1 MSPMPTMDFSP
12 AFTSRWF
19 KSPIDPQDE
28 KTRQELK
35 LECEIPSHIAIIM
48 DGNGRWARQRGKTR
62 IEGHVAGVD
71 AVRDVVEA
79 CAQLGMGY
87 LTLFTFSTENWKRPE
102 KEISALMQLLIR
114 VLRKEAQELH
124 SNNVRLNVIGNLEQL
139 PAKVSGTLL
148 RTMEL
153 TKDNT
158 GLVLSI
164 ALSYSGKWDILQACR
179 KMAEEIAGGRLSV
192 GDINEEL
199 LESKLSTRGI
209 PDPELLIRTS
219 GEFRISNFL
228 LWQSAYSEIYF
239 TNTYWPDF
247 RRGQLYDAIRDF
259 QQRERRFGLTSEQL
273 QDKNLQRRV

>member
-1 MSPMPTMDFSP
+1 MDFSA

-19 KSPIDPQDE
+19 KSANDPQDE
-28 KTRQELK
+28 KIRRDLK
-35 LECEIPSHIAIIM
+35 AACEVPEHVAIIM
-48 DGNGRWARQRGKTR
+48 DGNGRWARQKGKTR

-79 CAQLGMGY
+79 SAQLGIRY

-102 KEISALMQLLIR
+102 KEISALMQLLIK
-114 VLRKEAQELH
+114 VLQKEARELH
-124 SNNVRLNVIGNLEQL
+124 RNNVRLHVIGDISQL
-139 PAKVSGTLL
+139 PEKVRETLKE
-148 RTMEL
+148 TTAL

-158 GLVLSI
+158 GLTLSI
-164 ALSYSGKWDILQACR
+164 ALSYSGKWDIVQACKAICR
-179 KMAEEIAGGRLSV
+179 QIERGELSSD
-192 GDINEEL
+192 DIDECS
-199 LESKLSTRGI
+199 LESFLSTSGI

-247 RRGQLYDAIRDF
+247 HRNQLYDAIRDF
-259 QQRERRFGLTSEQL
+259 QKRERRFGLTSEQL
-273 QDKNLQRRV
+273 KDKKALPSRL

>member
-79 CAQLGMGY
+79 CAQLGLGY

>member
-1 MSPMPTMDFSP
+1 MDFFA

-19 KSPIDPQDE
+19 HPAIDPQDE
-28 KTRQELK
+28 QTRIELK
-35 LECEIPSHIAIIM
+35 AGCYLPEHVAIIM
-48 DGNGRWARQRGKTR
+48 DGNGRWARQKGKTR
-62 IEGHVAGVD
+62 IEGHAAGVE

-79 CAQLGMGY
+79 CAQLGIGY

-102 KEISALMQLLIR
+102 KEISSLMQLLVK
-114 VLRKEAQELH
+114 VLQKEARALFR
-124 SNNVRLNVIGNLEQL
+124 NKVRIHVIGNTEQL
-139 PAKVSGTLL
+139 PQKVKQTLKE
-148 RTMEL
+148 TVEL

-158 GLVLSI
+158 GLTLCI

-179 KMAEEIAGGRLSV
+179 AISREIAEGRISPDKIDEQLMDSF
-192 GDINEEL
+192 
-199 LESKLSTRGI
+199 LSTRGI
-209 PDPELLIRTS
+209 PEPELLIRTS

-259 QQRERRFGLTSEQL
+259 QKRERRFGQTSEQL
-273 QDKNLQRRV
+273 QDKNALQSRL

>member
-1 MSPMPTMDFSP
+1 MDFSP

>member
-1 MSPMPTMDFSP
+1 MDFSP
-12 AFTSRWF
+12 AFTSHWF

-35 LECEIPSHIAIIM
+35 LECELPAHIAIIM

-79 CAQLGMGY
+79 CVQLGVNH

-124 SNNVRLNVIGNLEQL
+124 AHNVRLNVLGNLEQL
-139 PAKVSGTLL
+139 PAKVSGTL
-148 RTMEL
+148 RKTMEL
-153 TKDNT
+153 TQNNT

-192 GDINEEL
+192 DGINEEL

-273 QDKNLQRRV
+273 QDKTLQRRV